1 MSTKYS
7 DIIDKLDTIVA
18 GITEVKAHFKY
29 EPQQITAYPAVSIS
43 PVGHTDNFLSLR
55 DTKREYN
62 FTLRVWGQMEAT
74 RDDTQVVVREIADK
88 LIDKLEATSNITLG
102 GTVEFT
108 QLTTGK
114 FAFIQKEASMYVFE
128 IGYKAIVTI
137 NRDAS

>member
-18 GITEVKAHFKY
+18 GITEIKVRYKY
-29 EPQQITAYPAVSIS
+29 EPQQITAYPAISIS

-62 FTLRVWGQMEAT
+62 FTLRLWGQMEST
-74 RDDTQVVVREIADK
+74 RDDTQIVIRDIAEK
-88 LIDKLEATSNITLG
+88 LIDKLNATSNITLG
-102 GTVEFT
+102 GTVEFS

-114 FAFIQKEASMYVFE
+114 FAFIQKESSMYVFE

-137 NRDAS
+137 NRDTA